1 MSSQYYEVLS
11 TGTHDIMN
19 ATATGNTEEF
29 VVLTAYFEHSNALGA
44 LFNFAYYNDKG
55 DLSFHLL
62 PLNRSDSMQY
72 NLPKFSLY
80 KSIFRISVYDIESD
94 GLLFTNGDDVHVSY
108 PAVII
113 EETGT
118 EQCMNNFKLVL
129 IIIMYFFLYSIN
141 DNNTG
146 RHFMFTFL
154 RYNLY
159 FDQDYLH

>member
-11 TGTHDIMN
+11 IGTHDIMN

-29 VVLTAYFEHSNALGA
+29 VVLTTYFEQSNASGA
-44 LFNFAYYNDKG
+44 LFNFAYLNDKG

-62 PLNRSDSMQY
+62 PLNKNDSMEY
-72 NLPKFSLY
+72 NIPNFLLY

-94 GLLFTNGDDVHVSY
+94 GVLFTNVHVSY
-108 PAVII
+108 PAVTM

-129 IIIMYFFLYSIN
+129 IIIMYFLYSIN